1 MSVLDQRLGSVESSE
16 GSLRVSVNVEEMFI
30 SLIVGVRVG
39 VRVGLREK
47 LKLDLPSDQQ
57 MNKVCSPSW

>member
-16 GSLRVSVNVEEMFI
+16 GSLRVSVNVEEMLI

-39 VRVGLREK
+39 MRET
-47 LKLDLPSDQQ
+47 LKLDLPGDQQ